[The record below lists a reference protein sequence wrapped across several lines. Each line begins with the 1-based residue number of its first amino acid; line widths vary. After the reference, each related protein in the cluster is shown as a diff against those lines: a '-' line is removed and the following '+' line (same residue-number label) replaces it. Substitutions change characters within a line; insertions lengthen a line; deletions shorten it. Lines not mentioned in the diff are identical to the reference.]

1 MGIVSAF
8 YSIIPF
14 DENSKKGF
22 RVDNKNKIQA
32 FTEKDADKIVENF
45 KKTIGNKNANY
56 QIAKK
61 IEDALNDMIEDDPQQ
76 YDKLLEKFVSK
87 ISDPNFAFFFNNG
100 YINIQNGSLV
110 LDKNLFHNNFNQLKS
125 VVIKMFGANKNGS
138 LPESTALKK
147 VQGMISNY
155 RGQIFEQVIKAVMY
169 ESGEILS
176 RLTEQT
182 TQQLLTDLFI
192 DNRKI
197 TIDLLNNKI
206 KDKKRED
213 ALLNIKKMEANQTK
227 DNIVIDIYDN
237 DKSEDGHLII
247 KGGKQKTDVQIKM
260 PGRQFFKASLKNYGA
275 SDKSRT
281 ISLLSKGNVTSF
293 ISQWPGST
301 KMQRNL
307 AVNGLS
313 AIDLNESQF
322 NIMKKI
328 FIIQAA
334 MGSSKKLDVTSDYF
348 IINTNKEKR
357 PIKVLSMYNIFFE
370 NNSDFIKSFSGEKVS
385 DGVKPI
391 PQIPRSEEDFTN
403 FVKSATISIHTQY
416 NLNKIL
422 NNYKDNSK
430 LTI

>member
-32 FTEKDADKIVENF
+32 FTEKDADKIIENF

-56 QIAKK
+56 QMAKK
-61 IEDALNDMIEDDPQQ
+61 VEDALNDMIEDDPQE
-76 YDKLLEKFVSK
+76 YDRLLRKFVSK
-87 ISDPNFAFFFNNG
+87 ITDLNFAFFFNNG

-110 LDKNLFHNNFNQLKS
+110 LDKDLFHNNFNQLKS
-125 VVIKMFGANKNGS
+125 EIIKRFGANKNGD

-155 RGQIFEQVIKAVMY
+155 RGQVFEQVIKAIMY

-182 TQQLLTDLFI
+182 TQQLLTNLFI
-192 DNRKI
+192 DNRGI
-197 TIDLLNNKI
+197 TIDLLDNKI

-213 ALLNIKKMEANQTK
+213 ALLNVKKMEANQTK
-227 DNIVIDIYDN
+227 DNIIIDIYDN
-237 DKSEDGHLII
+237 DKSEDGHLTI

-281 ISLLSKGNVTSF
+281 ISLLSKGNVASF

-370 NNSDFIKSFSGEKVS
+370 NNSDFIKSFSGENVS

-422 NNYKDNSK
+422 SNYKNNS
-430 LTI
+430 